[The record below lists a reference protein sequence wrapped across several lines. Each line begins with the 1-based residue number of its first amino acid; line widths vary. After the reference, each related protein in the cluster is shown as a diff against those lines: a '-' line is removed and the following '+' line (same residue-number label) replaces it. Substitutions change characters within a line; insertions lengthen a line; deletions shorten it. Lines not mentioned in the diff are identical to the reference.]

1 MVTLNTSATGVW
13 GRNAAARQALVRE
26 LVEQCGVIV
35 NRKQVMAFIQSTNRT
50 VNDVSWLLNGKSFRA
65 ARGQYTLQSLIASGE
80 TAATTTE
87 AAASTVA

>member
-13 GRNAAARQALVRE
+13 GRNAAARQALVSE

-35 NRKQVMAFIQSTNRT
+35 NRKQVMSFIESTGRT
-50 VNDVSWLLNGKSFRA
+50 VNDVSWLLNGKAFRA

-80 TAATTTE
+80 
-87 AAASTVA
+87 AAASEPATASNVA